1 MPLAIPN
8 ESSGSYEK
16 CPEGNH
22 VAVCC
27 SIIDLGT
34 QHSEKYN
41 TDQRKILIE
50 WEVSGEAKEDGT
62 PFYIDQIY
70 TFSMNEK
77 AALRRDLESWRG
89 VKFSKEDFGRFELS
103 NVLGVGC
110 MLNVVWSES
119 GDKVYANIAS
129 IARLPKGMAT
139 PDLVARK
146 RCLSLEPGEF
156 DSDEMAGLRDGI
168 LAKIKESPEFRKLT
182 TGRGVAAG
190 GQRKQEAEEATEDEI
205 PF

>member
-1 MPLAIPN
+1 MPLTIPE

-27 SIIDLGT
+27 GIVDLGT
-34 QHSEKYN
+34 QYSEKYEKS
-41 TDQRKILIE
+41 QRKIMIE
-50 WEVSGEAKEDGT
+50 WEVSGETREDGT
-62 PFYIDQIY
+62 PYYIDQFY

-77 AALRRDLESWRG
+77 SALRKDLESWRG
-89 VKFSKEDFGRFELS
+89 VKFTKEDFGRFELS
-103 NVLGVGC
+103 NVIGVGC
-110 MLNVVWSES
+110 MLNVVHAEA

-129 IARLPKGMAT
+129 IARLPKGVTA
-139 PDLVARK
+139 PPLLAKR

-156 DSDEMAGLRDGI
+156 DPDEMEGLRDRI
-168 LAKIKESPEFRKLT
+168 TEKIKESPEYKSLMTGHAGT
-182 TGRGVAAG
+182 TSTASHRAAAELV
-190 GQRKQEAEEATEDEI
+190 EADI

>member
-1 MPLAIPN
+1 MPLAIPE
-8 ESSGSYEK
+8 ESSSSYEK

-22 VAVCC
+22 VAACC
-27 SIIDLGT
+27 SIVDLGT
-34 QHSEKYN
+34 QFSEKYEKS
-41 TDQRKILIE
+41 QRKILIE
-50 WEVSGEAKEDGT
+50 WEISGETKEDGT

-89 VKFSKEDFGRFELS
+89 VKFREEDFGKFELS
-103 NVLGVGC
+103 NVLGAGC
-110 MLNVVWSES
+110 MLNVVHAES

-129 IARLPKGMAT
+129 IARLPKGMTA
-139 PDLVARK
+139 PPLVAKK

-156 DSDEMAGLRDGI
+156 DSEQMVGLRDRI
-168 LAKIKESPEFRKLT
+168 LDKIKESPEFQKLT
-182 TGRGVAAG
+182 TGRGIEAKAAA
-190 GQRKQEAEEATEDEI
+190 KASEPTEDEI

>member
-1 MPLAIPN
+1 MPLAIPE

-27 SIIDLGT
+27 GIVDLGT
-34 QHSEKYN
+34 QYSEKYEKS
-41 TDQRKILIE
+41 QRKIMIE
-50 WEVSGEAKEDGT
+50 WEVTGETKEDGT
-62 PFYIDQIY
+62 PYYIDQFY

-77 AALRRDLESWRG
+77 SALRNDLESWRG
-89 VKFSKEDFGRFELS
+89 VKFTKDDFGRFELS
-103 NVLGVGC
+103 NVIGVGC
-110 MLNVVWSES
+110 MLNVIHNQT

-129 IARLPKGMAT
+129 IARMPKGMPT
-139 PDLVARK
+139 PPLVARR

-156 DSDEMAGLRDGI
+156 DADQMDGLRDRI
-168 LAKIKESPEFRKLT
+168 LEKIKESPEYKSLMTGHAVTT
-182 TGRGVAAG
+182 TGSQRAAAEIV
-190 GQRKQEAEEATEDEI
+190 EADI

>member
-1 MPLAIPN
+1 MPLAIPE
-8 ESSGSYEK
+8 ESSSNYEK

-27 SIIDLGT
+27 SIVDLGT
-34 QHSEKYN
+34 QFSEKYEKS
-41 TDQRKILIE
+41 QRKILIE
-50 WEVSGEAKEDGT
+50 WEISGESKEDGT

-110 MLNVVWSES
+110 MLNVVHAES

-129 IARLPKGMAT
+129 IARLPKGVGA
-139 PDLVARK
+139 PPLVAKR

-156 DSDEMAGLRDGI
+156 DSDQMAGLRDRI
-168 LAKIKESPEFRKLT
+168 LEKIKESPEFQRLT
-182 TGRGVAAG
+182 TGRVVDATARVAG
-190 GQRKQEAEEATEDEI
+190 GPTEDEI